1 MSSAFKLRTPEYT
14 LVSGGSTAAATL
26 ASAQTVHTAWS
37 WNQQLA
43 ITVVL
48 FVLLRFR
55 GVAFKTET
63 FVATPAEELVDYPDV
78 LFSSRDELPSA
89 LSVDERPYIA
99 SFGFDLGGSTCAC
112 LLHWDVKQYWQ
123 QVP

>member
-1 MSSAFKLRTPEYT
+1 MVLEPAAGDYSRSFC
-14 LVSGGSTAAATL
+14 AAAVPRRRL
-26 ASAQTVHTAWS
+26 
-37 WNQQLA
+37 
-43 ITVVL
+43 
-48 FVLLRFR
+48 
-55 GVAFKTET
+55 KTET
-63 FVATPAEELVDYPDV
+63 FAATPAEELVDYPDV

-89 LSVDERPYIA
+89 LSVDERPDIA